1 MLASIM
7 TVAEGYLLPV
17 SLWLIM
23 FAMGLSLR
31 VADFAKIIMNRK
43 AFVLGAGS
51 MLLLVPAVGTTIAIG
66 FMPTQ
71 ALMMGFILLATC
83 PGGLL
88 SNLLTDLSRGDLALS
103 VSMSLFTSIVY
114 IFALPFICHFAL
126 ILVYGE
132 GKAVSVPLGSS
143 FWHIIRVTVI
153 PIACG
158 MAVNAWQRAFAAHI
172 VPTVKNVG
180 TSALVVIFGLIVVDN
195 LDTLRAAL
203 GLVMTMVIAMNLINF
218 LIALTVSRLGRLRR
232 EERIAVV
239 IEHLIRQEATAI
251 YVAVAILGRSDM
263 SLPMIVNTF
272 VGMFFCVGFVAY
284 MKRRAGVATP
294 QAA

>member
-1 MLASIM
+1 MQ
-7 TVAEGYLLPV
+7 TVMAIVEGYLLPL
-17 SLWLIM
+17 SLWMVM

-51 MLLLVPAVGTTIAIG
+51 MLLLVPAVGAAIAIG
-66 FMPTQ
+66 FMPTP
-71 ALMMGFILLATC
+71 ALTMGFILLATC

-88 SNLLTDLSRGDLALS
+88 SNLLTDLSKGDLALS
-103 VSMSLFTSIVY
+103 VSMSLFTSVVY
-114 IFALPFICHFAL
+114 IFTLPFICHFAL

-132 GKAVSVPLGSS
+132 SRAVDVPLLSS
-143 FWHIIRVTVI
+143 FWHIVRVTVI

-158 MAVNAWQRAFAAHI
+158 MVVNAWRTSFATRI
-172 VPTVKNVG
+172 VPAVKLAG
-180 TSALVVIFGLIVVDN
+180 TTMLVVIFGLIIVDN
-195 LDTLRAAL
+195 LDTLREAL
-203 GLVMTMVIAMNLINF
+203 GLVLTMVIAMNLINF
-218 LIALTVSRLGRLRR
+218 LIALTVSTLGRLRR

-239 IEHLIRQEATAI
+239 IEHLIRQETTAI

-284 MKRRAGVATP
+284 MKRRAAR
-294 QAA
+294 AAALAA

>member
-1 MLASIM
+1 MPTVM
-7 TVAEGYLLPV
+7 TIAEGYLLPF

-23 FAMGLSLR
+23 FAMGLSLQ

-51 MLLLVPAVGTTIAIG
+51 MLLLVPAVGATFAIG

-88 SNLLTDLSRGDLALS
+88 SNLLTDLSKGDLALS

-132 GKAVSVPLGSS
+132 SKAVSVPLGSS

-158 MAVNAWQRAFAAHI
+158 MIVNAWHHAIAAHI
-172 VPTVKNVG
+172 VSTVKNVG
-180 TSALVVIFGLIVVDN
+180 TATLVVIFGLIIVDN
-195 LDTLRAAL
+195 LDTLREAL
-203 GLVMTMVIAMNLINF
+203 GLVMAMVIAMNLINF
-218 LIALTVSRLGRLRR
+218 VIALTVSKLGRLRR

-284 MKRRAGVATP
+284 MKRWAAPPTP
-294 QAA
+294 QTA